1 MNTNSNTYTVVYSA
15 IIVIV
20 VASIL
25 ALAATSLKDRQV
37 ANMKAETISQILSAA
52 KIPAGESNAEIIAL
66 AMDSGSA
73 VVWGDVFAV
82 DSRITRD
89 NNHFIMSISI
99 TDYTGSVNLKIFDE
113 IANKA
118 KKPPPFFLWAASAA
132 PTANN
137 PRYV

>member
-52 KIPAGESNAEIIAL
+52 KIPAGESNAEIIA
-66 AMDSGSA
+66 
-73 VVWGDVFAV
+73 
-82 DSRITRD
+82 TYK
-89 NNHFIMSISI
+89 N
-99 TDYTGSVNLKIFDE
+99 E
-113 IANKA
+113 IAEAFKVDLTGKRTGDLNTEDAEIFTTSDLKA
-118 KKPPPFFLWAASAA
+118 QNYNIADAS
-132 PTANN
+132 
-137 PRYV
+137 

>member
-52 KIPAGESNAEIIAL
+52 KIPAGESNAEIIARL
-66 AMDSGSA
+66 
-73 VVWGDVFAV
+73 
-82 DSRITRD
+82 
-89 NNHFIMSISI
+89 
-99 TDYTGSVNLKIFDE
+99 
-113 IANKA
+113 
-118 KKPPPFFLWAASAA
+118 
-132 PTANN
+132 
-137 PRYV
+137 